1 MALPTLPHEAT
12 SQVMSDSLQ
21 ASRLPDL
28 PVAGYSTRKQRELT
42 DAIMFL
48 IRGFERERLLLLETV
63 ILGRELWRKRFIK
76 AFRVIGAD
84 EEFADAVFGYFV
96 LLAGPNPEAQKAI
109 LEGQQRQLAQ
119 QQWDKRRSTQD
130 VFAKANRELHANIRK
145 ELRERRKKRV
155 FNH

>member
-1 MALPTLPHEAT
+1 
-12 SQVMSDSLQ
+12 
-21 ASRLPDL
+21 
-28 PVAGYSTRKQRELT
+28 
-42 DAIMFL
+42 MFL

-63 ILGRELWRKRFIK
+63 ILGKELWRKRFIK
-76 AFRVIGAD
+76 AYRVIGAD

-96 LLAGPNPEAQKAI
+96 LLAGPNPEAQKLI

-130 VFAKANRELHANIRK
+130 IFAKANRELHANIRK

-155 FNH
+155 YGH